1 MWLLMQ
7 GRIQSRSNLLKKHVV
22 DTAVCGACAQMEET
36 PEHVIMRCQFAK
48 DFWQRI
54 GLTPSLLS
62 SGGLNDFHNVQCPS
76 NIPQKHFAT
85 FIALCCWHLWKRR
98 NGVIFRSERAGH
110 QQMLAACISE
120 AKLWKS
126 RLPKKDRELAVG
138 LISGSA
144 YERLTAQYVQRTRS
158 RHGFKGKP
166 VISR

>member
-1 MWLLMQ
+1 VWDSYAPKRVQFFMWLLMQ

-22 DTAVCGACAQMEET
+22 DTAVCGVCAQMEET

-126 RLPKKDRELAVG
+126 RLPKKDRELAA
-138 LISGSA
+138 S
-144 YERLTAQYVQRTRS
+144 
-158 RHGFKGKP
+158 
-166 VISR
+166 